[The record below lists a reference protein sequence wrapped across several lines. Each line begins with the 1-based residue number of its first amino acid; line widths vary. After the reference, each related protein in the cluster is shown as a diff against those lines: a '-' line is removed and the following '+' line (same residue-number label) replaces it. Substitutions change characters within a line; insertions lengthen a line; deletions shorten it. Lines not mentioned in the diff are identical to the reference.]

1 MRPTEEQIF
10 EEEEEEEEEDESG
23 GSSDS
28 EDNDSFR
35 NRSRRKT
42 CDCPR
47 IQVDRLDVA
56 ETSEDVSSVCS
67 VVGSVS
73 SPKTSE
79 DNSGSAGGSLTGVAT
94 TFDISPHLLTKWSG
108 NEVFMPQ
115 KNPRH

>member
-10 EEEEEEEEEDESG
+10 EEEEEEEEEEEDEDESG

-42 CDCPR
+42 SDCPKIR
-47 IQVDRLDVA
+47 VNLDVA

-94 TFDISPHLLTKWSG
+94 TFDIPPLIKQSKL
-108 NEVFMPQ
+108 
-115 KNPRH
+115 